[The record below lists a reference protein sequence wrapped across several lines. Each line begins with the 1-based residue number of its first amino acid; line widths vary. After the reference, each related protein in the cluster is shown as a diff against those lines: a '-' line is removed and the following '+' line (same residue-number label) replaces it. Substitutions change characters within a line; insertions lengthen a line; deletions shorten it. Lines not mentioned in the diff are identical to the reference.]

1 MTLATTPRPTMS
13 FRNGLLLACFL
24 LVSGHLPAQQSER
37 PRVGIAL
44 GGGAA
49 RGIAHIGFLEWLE
62 EHRIPVDIVAG
73 TSMGG
78 LIGGAYASGMST
90 EELRALMRDMDWD
103 LVFLA
108 DSPFKYKNFRRK
120 EDARSYPS
128 QIEAGLKG
136 GLRLPTGMNPG
147 QQIELTLDRI
157 AAPYRD
163 LASFDELPIPFR
175 CVAVDLRKREA
186 VVLDAGSLALAM
198 RATMAIPGL
207 FTPVEMGERLLVDG
221 GTLDNVPAG
230 VAREMGAEVVI
241 AVNVGSVTD
250 NAPPPENM
258 FAVLGQTIDV
268 MMAAGIAKALESATL
283 VVTPDLR
290 GLTGLDWRKS
300 DELADRG
307 YAAAEAMKAQLL
319 DYAVDDTVYQTWR
332 ELTSRRRRVASPVLT
347 FVRVDGVPDNLAAR
361 VESKVAEKLVGERF
375 DATAV
380 DRQILLLS
388 GSDRYSIIRY
398 HLEHSDAGAGLV
410 VTATEKSYGPPFLL
424 PAVDVDNDDANNF
437 ALNLRTRIVFFDTLV
452 PNSEI
457 RVDAALGTRVL
468 GRAELYKHI
477 GRTPL
482 FIAPRISWGRRHF
495 NIFSDESA
503 FVAEYRETTAAA
515 AVDLGLELGYR
526 SQLRFGYELADI
538 DLARRIGEPSRPEAG
553 GANRFVSLRW
563 TFDGQTSPLIPT
575 GGLYVRTAAE
585 HYFATPDLF
594 VGELTIP
601 GPQDFYQ
608 AEMLVSAFRSTRG
621 EHRLFLAGSGGTS
634 FGDDPGINGFELG
647 GLLRLGAFQP
657 GELRGSNYL
666 LGQGGALFRVLRLP
680 DVVGANGY
688 LGAWLESGSVF
699 EDWERAQVEWQVS
712 GGFVLETILGPI
724 FIGGS
729 VSLNDGG
736 GRFYFNLGPFL
747 LAQARTYH

>member
-1 MTLATTPRPTMS
+1 MS
-13 FRNGLLLACFL
+13 LRNGFLLAVFL
-24 LVSGHLPAQQSER
+24 LASGDSSAREIER

-62 EHRIPVDIVAG
+62 EHRVPVDIVAG

-136 GLRLPTGMNPG
+136 GLRFPTGMNPG

-157 AAPYRD
+157 AAPYGE
-163 LASFDELPIPFR
+163 LASFDDLPIPFR
-175 CVAVDLRKREA
+175 CVAVDLRSREE
-186 VVLDAGSLALAM
+186 VVLAEGSLALAM

-221 GTLDNVPAG
+221 GALDNVPADI
-230 VAREMGAEVVI
+230 AREMGAEVVI
-241 AVNVGSVTD
+241 AVNVGSATD
-250 NAPPPENM
+250 DPPPPEDM

-268 MMAAGIAKALESATL
+268 MMAEGVAKALESATV

-307 YAAAEAMKAQLL
+307 YAAAETMKAELL
-319 DYAVDDTVYQTWR
+319 DHAVDETVYQAWQNERT
-332 ELTSRRRRVASPVLT
+332 RRRRRDAPVLT
-347 FVRVDGVPDNLAAR
+347 FVRVEGIPENLADR
-361 VESKVAEKLVGERF
+361 VESTLAEKLVGERF
-375 DATAV
+375 DATTI

-388 GSDRYSIIRY
+388 GTDRYSIIRY
-398 HLEHSDAGAGLV
+398 RVEHTEEGAGVV
-410 VTATEKSYGPPFLL
+410 VTATVKAYGPPFLL
-424 PAVDVDNDDANNF
+424 PAIDVENVDANNF
-437 ALNLRTRIVFFDTLV
+437 AMNLRARIVFFDTLV

-468 GRAELYKHI
+468 GRAELYQHL

-482 FIAPRISWGRRHF
+482 FIAPRIYWDRRHY
-495 NIFSDESA
+495 NIFNDESV

-526 SQLRFGYELADI
+526 SQLRFGYELADV

-553 GANRFVSLRW
+553 GANRFLSLRW
-563 TFDGQTSPLIPT
+563 TFDGQTSPMIPSH
-575 GGLYVRTAAE
+575 GVYVRTGAA
-585 HYFATPDLF
+585 HFFSTPDLF
-594 VGELTIP
+594 VGDVTLP
-601 GPQDFYQ
+601 GPQDFDQ

-634 FGDDPGINGFELG
+634 FGDDPGINAFELG

-666 LGQGGALFRVLRLP
+666 LGQAGALFRVLRLP

-699 EDWERAQVEWQVS
+699 EDWERAHVEWQVS
-712 GGFVLETILGPI
+712 GGLILETILGPI
-724 FIGGS
+724 FVGGS

-736 GRFYFNLGPFL
+736 GRFYFNVGPFL
-747 LAQARTYH
+747 LAQASTFQ